1 MTIKNAFRIALILEL
16 TLFIGLSLAIYVMG
30 TATATRYYFYE
41 LIGVLLA
48 SIITTFGIYGMRE
61 IT

>member
-1 MTIKNAFRIALILEL
+1 MNIKNTFKMALILEIIM
-16 TLFIGLSLAIYVMG
+16 FIALSLAIFVTG
-30 TATATRYYFYE
+30 TVTATRYYFYE